1 MKITLAYHQ
10 TSDEKRATVT
20 RVRTRTTTE
29 RTTGENS
36 TQNDEEEEDE
46 AKAAQGEGA
55 CAVGMTRM
63 SARGSS
69 CTAQHSKHS
78 ALHCT
83 FEARRRLKGRSL
95 TGSSLRNGVASGE
108 GGMHDDADAG
118 LGTVDAVR
126 ARDRQAQ
133 RRRSCSVGLGL
144 LQVRR

>member
-55 CAVGMTRM
+55 CAVGMG
-63 SARGSS
+63 ARGLS
-69 CTAQHSKHS
+69 CTAQRSR
-78 ALHCT
+78 HCT

-118 LGTVDAVR
+118 LGTVDAVS